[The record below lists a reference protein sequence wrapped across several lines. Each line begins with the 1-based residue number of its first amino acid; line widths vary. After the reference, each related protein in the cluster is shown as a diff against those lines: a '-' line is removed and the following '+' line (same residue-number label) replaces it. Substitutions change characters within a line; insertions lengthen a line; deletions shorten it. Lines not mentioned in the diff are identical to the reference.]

1 VLFVHS
7 FLPEGVIIC
16 DINVF
21 GAMIEEAYN
30 PPRTLLVDA
39 PDENGSQRCRGV
51 GNNGIWEWAV
61 VTPGRRSGCRMTL
74 APERDGQRQATI
86 EASTIEHGHDVIGPT
101 LATFPISTR
110 PAGKPPAGNPIQFG
124 PKDGMAYRRP
134 SVTVS
139 FDDLSQP
146 GLPRVLFV
154 NVNLPEG
161 ITVCDINVFAA
172 MIKEAQAAGSLRYVR
187 PDEYGNDQC
196 AGLGGTGIWEW
207 LVVRAGKPVNGDR
220 YASLHQGICRILFA
234 PEKDGKWVC
243 TVDLNGY
250 PGHEPEDDSPIM
262 ATRTWLLCRK
272 FT

>member
-1 VLFVHS
+1 MNVTIRPGPIDYIGISGHAEFSWTVRTARLSARRSREPCCDGGRSYAPLRGCRPAQPPERPRVSRPPVTASFDDLRRRGLPEVLFVHS

-21 GAMIEEAYN
+21 
-30 PPRTLLVDA
+30 
-39 PDENGSQRCRGV
+39 
-51 GNNGIWEWAV
+51 
-61 VTPGRRSGCRMTL
+61 
-74 APERDGQRQATI
+74 
-86 EASTIEHGHDVIGPT
+86 
-101 LATFPISTR
+101 
-110 PAGKPPAGNPIQFG
+110 
-124 PKDGMAYRRP
+124 
-134 SVTVS
+134 
-139 FDDLSQP
+139 
-146 GLPRVLFV
+146 
-154 NVNLPEG
+154 
-161 ITVCDINVFAA
+161 AA
-172 MIKEAQAAGSLRYVR
+172 MIKEAQAAGSRRYVR

-220 YASLHQGICRILFA
+220 YASLHQGICRILFT
-234 PEKDGKWVC
+234 PEKDGQRLC